1 MPYTARFSKAFLK
14 KEKQLPSAVK
24 SRIVETLKE
33 TLMKPGNGIMLVGR
47 LRVYGKCELENIELS
62 MKLMSKRK
70 GLFSMT
76 LNSGKKCMNKIHTTN
91 KKNNLRTYPLPHVT
105 AKRC

>member
-14 KEKQLPSAVK
+14 KEKRLPREVK

-33 TLMKPGNGIMLVGR
+33 TLMNPGKASCLLVR
-47 LRVYGKCELENIELS
+47 LRVCGKCELENIELS

-76 LNSGKKCMNKIHTTN
+76 LNSGKKFMNKST
-91 KKNNLRTYPLPHVT
+91 LF
-105 AKRC
+105 